1 MSKKYLF
8 FYVMLIVN
16 FQVNSQHCQKLHD
29 VYHKSPKKALRHVR
43 IDKQEYEVIVS
54 GGGGAARAAAALLLA
69 VLRNRLLYVSR
80 LDPVHRNVCELMT
93 KSLALA
99 PAAILNHKD
108 CGIGNDIDRITSL
121 STPSLPVNL
130 HFMARLSTTSGCII
144 ESWTFLKN
152 NNASTCGFLTTE
164 NVNVEESQG
173 KFSKHCNQSPCIV
186 VLTRNESSYDNQILQ
201 EFEKRASVAKLN
213 VALITFDTDTSFR
226 REVFNLYNSN
236 KTYLFID
243 ENIWINDPDVVQL
256 EFPPCPRA
264 DTKCL
269 SGLIVNAPK
278 AILVGDGEDV
288 KDYAPPIYKLMN
300 EFSPKPEHIK
310 DVLLKESML
319 DTHSI
324 EEAACFWA
332 LRNKIEFD
340 KWYKIKEKKLP
351 PEYLINLI
359 ICKNDS
365 NIEIYKKVSEVVNI
379 NFLWRDIKELD
390 YRINAMPLNCTNI
403 HELRIALSYKQNDL
417 AGHIVFGWHPGLAG
431 GSNAVQY
438 TQIPL
443 MVAGPANDSLLGGS
457 TYASSGRLT
466 DLTRAYRH
474 FLYQCEWSR
483 VAIISDFTEYSKSFA
498 EAILSERNLNHFQIT
513 VGHETIS
520 QGLREMKSRDARIII
535 VNTDCILADAILSEV
550 VNVFSPLTNYVWI
563 VRDWCVIENRTK
575 IEALVHFT
583 IEFSWRGGK
592 VFGGSNELRLN
603 LSEIPVLMQ
612 RNITI
617 VPEISYLADA
627 LLQLGHGFAAYRR
640 RDISRR
646 YDLHGFGTAQDYYEA
661 IGTVNVTGVAQ
672 TLKLNNFSV
681 QEPLVFVG
689 RWTGNERTSV
699 AIWKL
704 TNSTVVKIWAAIND
718 TDSCYSMLGSAKISD
733 RDNCIVRS
741 DGDFTPRCHDVFI
754 IVIIT
759 CVLFICIAIYVAQR
773 MRQKRLLAENE
784 ALMARL
790 LESRQEKASALIGF
804 LVDRGS
810 VRLLHEIGSGCY
822 GRVRF
827 AELTRPGR
835 GTLVVAAKELH
846 EGVLSMA
853 EENEILR
860 EACVLARLEHNN
872 VIRLMGVCLV
882 DGPPLV
888 LMEHAIYLDLQRY
901 LIERRHVAMKLVYD
915 KEADNEMS
923 DECLNQWARD
933 AACALEYLTERR
945 LVHRDIR
952 AANCLID
959 KKRSLKLA
967 DFGMARELDEEDS
980 TYMTCRK
987 GLFPVLW
994 MAPESLKEGV
1004 FSLASDI
1011 WATGVLLLEIATI
1024 GARPYGDWPTW
1035 RVLSHVVDGGRP
1047 PLPPDAS
1054 MQMRKLLQRCWHMN
1068 PEKRI
1073 TATELREYLTNNPK
1087 VISIALLSPEL
1098 PLIAPIQ
1105 EADIKF
1111 LT

>member
-1 MSKKYLF
+1 
-8 FYVMLIVN
+8 MLIVN
-16 FQVNSQHCQKLHD
+16 FQVNSQHCQRLYE
-29 VYHKSPKKALRHVR
+29 VYHNSPNNDQRHVR
-43 IDKQEYEVIVS
+43 IDKREYEVIVS
-54 GGGGAARAAAALLLA
+54 GGGGAGRASAALLLA
-69 VLRNRLLYVSR
+69 VLRNRLLYAAR

-93 KSLALA
+93 RSLVLA
-99 PAAILNHKD
+99 PAAILNHKN
-108 CGIGNDIDRITSL
+108 CGIGINIDRITSL
-121 STPSLPVNL
+121 STSAVPINL
-130 HFMARLSTTSGCII
+130 HFMARTSTTSDCII

-152 NNASTCGFLTTE
+152 INAFTCGFLTTK
-164 NVNVEESQG
+164 NFNVEESQG
-173 KFSKHCNQSPCIV
+173 KFLKQCNQSPCIV
-186 VLTRNESSYDNQILQ
+186 VLARNENSYDSKILQ
-201 EFEKRASVAKLN
+201 EFEKRSSFAKLN
-213 VALITFDTDTSFR
+213 VAIISFDTDTSFR

-278 AILVGDGEDV
+278 AILIGDGRDV
-288 KDYAPPIYKLMN
+288 KDYAPPIYKAMK
-300 EFSPKPEHIK
+300 EFSPKLEHIK
-310 DVLLKESML
+310 DVLLKESMYA
-319 DTHSI
+319 HNI
-324 EEAACFWA
+324 EEAACLWA
-332 LRNKIEFD
+332 LNNKMEFEQWF
-340 KWYKIKEKKLP
+340 KTKEKTLP
-351 PEYLINLI
+351 PEYIINVI
-359 ICKNDS
+359 TCKNGS
-365 NIEIYKKVSEVVNI
+365 FIELYRKVCQVVNI

-390 YRINAMPLNCTNI
+390 YRINEMPLNCSNI
-403 HELRIALSYKQNDL
+403 HDLQIAVSSKQKDL
-417 AGHIVFGWHPGLAG
+417 AGYIVFGWHPGLAG
-431 GSNAVQY
+431 GSNAARY

-443 MVAGPANDSLLGGS
+443 MVAGPADDSLLGEA
-457 TYASSGRLT
+457 TYAASGRLT
-466 DLTRAYRH
+466 DLARAYRH
-474 FLYQCEWSR
+474 FLSQCEWSR
-483 VAIISDFTEYSKSFA
+483 VAIISDNTEYSKAFA
-498 EAILSERNLNHFQIT
+498 EEIVSERNLNDVQVI
-513 VGHETIS
+513 VKEETIS
-520 QGLREMKSRDARIII
+520 WELREMKSRDARIII
-535 VNTDCILADAILSEV
+535 VNTDCVLADVILSEV
-550 VNVFSPLTNYVWI
+550 VKIFSPLTNYVWI
-563 VRDWCVIENRTK
+563 VRDWCVMEKRSNIEG
-575 IEALVHFT
+575 LVHFT

-592 VFGGSNELRLN
+592 VFGGSTELRLN
-603 LSEIPVLMQ
+603 LYEIPELMQ
-612 RNITI
+612 ENITI

-640 RDISRR
+640 QDISRR
-646 YDLHGFGTAQDYYEA
+646 YDLHGFGTAKDYYGE
-661 IGTVNVTGVAQ
+661 IGAVNVTGIAQ
-672 TLKLNNFSV
+672 TLKMNNFSV

-689 RWTGNERTSV
+689 RWRGNERESV

-704 TNSTVVKIWAAIND
+704 VNTTVATIWSAIND
-718 TDSCYSMLGSAKISD
+718 TDSCYSMLGTARISD
-733 RDNCIVRS
+733 SDKCILRS
-741 DGDFTPRCHDVFI
+741 DSGFTPRCHDVFI
-754 IVIIT
+754 LIIIIS
-759 CVLFICIAIYVAQR
+759 VLVICIAIYVAQR
-773 MRQKRLLAENE
+773 RRQKRLSVENA
-784 ALMARL
+784 ALVARL

-810 VRLLHEIGSGCY
+810 IRLLHEIGSGCY

-827 AELTRPGR
+827 AELTRPGC

-901 LIERRHVAMKLVYD
+901 LIERRHLAMKLVYD
-915 KEADNEMS
+915 KEAGYDMS
-923 DECLNQWARD
+923 DECLTQWARD

-967 DFGMARELDEEDS
+967 DFGMARELDEEES

-994 MAPESLKEGV
+994 MAPESLKKGV

-1035 RVLSHVVDGGRP
+1035 RVLSYVVDGGRP

-1054 MQMRKLLQRCWHMN
+1054 MQMRTLLQRCWHMD
-1068 PEKRI
+1068 PYKRI
-1073 TATELREYLTNNPK
+1073 TATQLREYLTNNPK
-1087 VISIALLSPEL
+1087 IISITLLSPEP
-1098 PLIAPIQ
+1098 PLIPPIQ
-1105 EADIKF
+1105 EADFKF

>member
-8 FYVMLIVN
+8 YYVMLIVN
-16 FQVNSQHCQKLHD
+16 FQVNSQYCQRLYE
-29 VYHKSPKKALRHVR
+29 VYHNSSNKVQRHVR

-54 GGGGAARAAAALLLA
+54 GGGGAARASAALLLA
-69 VLRNRLLYVSR
+69 VLRNRLLYTAR

-99 PAAILNHKD
+99 PAAILNYED
-108 CGIGNDIDRITSL
+108 CGIDSNIDRITSL
-121 STPSLPVNL
+121 SRPALPVNL
-130 HFMARLSTTSGCII
+130 HFMARLSITSSCII

-152 NNASTCGFLTTE
+152 ISALSCGFLTTK
-164 NVNVEESQG
+164 NFNLDKSQG
-173 KFSKHCNQSPCIV
+173 KFSKQCNQSPCIV
-186 VLTRNESSYDNQILQ
+186 VLARNESSYDSEILQ
-201 EFEKRASVAKLN
+201 EFDKRASVAELN
-213 VALITFDTDTSFR
+213 VAIIIFDTDTSFR
-226 REVFNLYNSN
+226 REVFTLYNSN
-236 KTYLFID
+236 RTYLFID

-278 AILVGDGEDV
+278 AILIGDGEDV
-288 KDYAPPIYKLMN
+288 KEYAPPIYKLMN

-310 DVLLKESML
+310 DVLLKEL
-319 DTHSI
+319 DAHNI

-332 LRNKIEFD
+332 LNNKIEFEQ
-340 KWYKIKEKKLP
+340 WYKVKEKKLP
-351 PEYLINLI
+351 PEYVINVI
-359 ICKNDS
+359 TCKNGSYIDL
-365 NIEIYKKVSEVVNI
+365 YRKVCVVVNKH
-379 NFLWRDIKELD
+379 FLWRDIKELD
-390 YRINAMPLNCTNI
+390 YRINEMPLNCTNK
-403 HELRIALSYKQNDL
+403 HELQIAVASKQKDL
-417 AGHIVFGWHPGLAG
+417 AGYIVFGWHPGLAG
-431 GSNAVQY
+431 GSNTAQF

-443 MVAGPANDSLLGGS
+443 MVAGPAKDSLLGES
-457 TYASSGRLT
+457 TYGTSGRLT
-466 DLTRAYRH
+466 DLARGYRH
-474 FLYQCEWSR
+474 FLSQCGWSR
-483 VAIISDFTEYSKSFA
+483 VAIVSDDTEYSKSFA
-498 EAILSERNLNHFQIT
+498 EAIVSERNLNSVQVT
-513 VGHETIS
+513 VSEDTIS
-520 QGLREMKSRDARIII
+520 WGLREMKSYDARIII
-535 VNTDCILADAILSEV
+535 VNTDCVLADAILSEV
-550 VNVFSPLTNYVWI
+550 VKVFSPLTNYVWI
-563 VRDWCVIENRTK
+563 VRDWCVMENRRQ
-575 IEALVHFT
+575 IEGLVHVT

-592 VFGGSNELRLN
+592 VFGGSDDLRLK
-603 LSEIPVLMQ
+603 LSEIPGLMQ
-612 RNITI
+612 RNITS

-640 RDISRR
+640 HDISRR
-646 YDLHGFGTAQDYYEA
+646 FDLHGFGTAQDYYEA
-661 IGTVNVTGVAQ
+661 IGAVNVTGIAQ

-681 QEPLVFVG
+681 HEPLVFVG
-689 RWTGNERTSV
+689 RWRGNERDSV

-704 TNSTVVKIWAAIND
+704 VNTTVVKVWSAIND
-718 TDSCYSMLGSAKISD
+718 TDLCYSILGSAKISD

-741 DGDFTPRCHDVFI
+741 GNDFTPRCHDAFI
-754 IVIIT
+754 LIMIT
-759 CVLFICIAIYVAQR
+759 SVLLICIAIYVAQR

-784 ALMARL
+784 ALVARL

-810 VRLLHEIGSGCY
+810 IRLLHEIGSGSY

-846 EGVLSMA
+846 EGLLSMA

-901 LIERRHVAMKLVYD
+901 LIERRHLATKLVYD
-915 KEADNEMS
+915 KEADYEMS
-923 DECLNQWARD
+923 DECLTRWARD

-967 DFGMARELDEEDS
+967 DFGMARELDEEES

-1054 MQMRKLLQRCWHMN
+1054 MQMRKLLQRCWHMD
-1068 PEKRI
+1068 PYKRI
-1073 TATELREYLTNNPK
+1073 TATELKEYLTNNPK
-1087 VISIALLSPEL
+1087 VISITLLSPEP
-1098 PLIAPIQ
+1098 PLIPPLQ